1 VSTNAQLS
9 VAKKTP
15 QPWHSYF
22 FGLGNM
28 LGSTTNDENGTP
40 RCEAAKFL
48 PFFASWRETAF
59 SEHLMAF
66 LIRLAYFIF
75 RKCLMSLCG
84 ISNLI
89 SIASETGYA
98 RSETPA

>member
-40 RCEAAKFL
+40 RRQVFTFL
-48 PFFASWRETAF
+48 RVFASWRETAF
-59 SEHLMAF
+59 SEQ
-66 LIRLAYFIF
+66 
-75 RKCLMSLCG
+75 
-84 ISNLI
+84 
-89 SIASETGYA
+89 
-98 RSETPA
+98 P